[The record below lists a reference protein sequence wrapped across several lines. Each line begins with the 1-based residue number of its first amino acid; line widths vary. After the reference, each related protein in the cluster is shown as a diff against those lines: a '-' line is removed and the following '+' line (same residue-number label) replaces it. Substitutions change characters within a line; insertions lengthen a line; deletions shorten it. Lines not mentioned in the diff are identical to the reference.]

1 MFCPAASQQKSTLLF
16 TSFCELSHQR
26 PQSSSASR
34 FTAGA
39 FGRQL
44 SPANQL
50 ALLFVFGP
58 VDLASGKAVIEN
70 VNRRGAASISMMRL
84 DIASP
89 NSRSSV
95 ARPSIYRLCST
106 LRQLGDIAGDPPR
119 FILAAGRRL
128 EIIFADAFAKA
139 AAELRCSALVHW
151 N

>member
-58 VDLASGKAVIEN
+58 VDLASGKAAIEN
-70 VNRRGAASISMMRL
+70 VNRRGAAVHL
-84 DIASP
+84 DDALGYSESQLKVI
-89 NSRSSV
+89 SRSTFDLPTV
-95 ARPSIYRLCST
+95 LNTP
-106 LRQLGDIAGDPPR
+106 
-119 FILAAGRRL
+119 AAWRCCWRS
-128 EIIFADAFAKA
+128 A
-139 AAELRCSALVHW
+139 AL
-151 N
+151 